1 MSRISALIFSIA
13 CLIIGSVPTPT
24 AFAGS
29 TTLDRIKAAG
39 SLSCGI
45 NTEEPEYSTQDAH
58 GNHSVF
64 DVDICK
70 AVAVAVLGANAK
82 FTVVSFRDEQ
92 DALKA
97 LKSGEIALLAT
108 GSPPLPIRRPRAS
121 ASRGP
126 SSMTTRAFL

>member
-1 MSRISALIFSIA
+1 MSRISVLIFSIA
-13 CLIIGSVPTPT
+13 CLIIGSVPTV
-24 AFAGS
+24 FAG
-29 TTLDRIKAAG
+29 TTVDRVKAAA
-39 SLSCGI
+39 SLPCGV

-70 AVAVAVLGANAK
+70 AVAVAVIGANAK

-108 GSPPLPIRRPRAS
+108 GSPSLVN
-121 ASRGP
+121 
-126 SSMTTRAFL
+126 TTNTGFG